1 MKSPARTPAELQIE
15 ALRQLKQ
22 SQARRP
28 AAAKA
33 PKPAAPVPSSS
44 APGMPNSRKA
54 GFELSEQ
61 ATPTP
66 IKSLGPTL
74 PLSPEIWRR
83 LRERQ
88 REHREF
94 KRRRDMGDWAAE
106 LLLAL
111 PPGSAALNQ
120 EARAELLA
128 RMREWA
134 EARGL
139 R

>member
-28 AAAKA
+28 VPVKAAKPDGGA
-33 PKPAAPVPSSS
+33 ASIPVVPRQSPSKP
-44 APGMPNSRKA
+44 
-54 GFELSEQ
+54 GFELHEQ
-61 ATPTP
+61 APPTP
-66 IKSLGPTL
+66 IKRLGPSL
-74 PLSPEIWRR
+74 PLSPESWRR

-94 KRRRDMGDWAAE
+94 KRRRDMGDWAAR

-111 PPGSAALNQ
+111 PPGTAGLPE
-120 EARAELLA
+120 EARAELLS
-128 RMREWA
+128 RMRTWA